1 MKARSILRQHPF
13 LSYPKVCYRDR
24 RKFFSF
30 SHRALSLIT
39 NFSEHTRKMLWHG
52 SLNKYFHILHPLATV
67 FRHFLNK
74 FQFSTILELFINRN
88 SCWKG
93 RSFYWSCFQNNSIN
107 PLGKQH
113 NDSHLTFPT
122 ASLELNRIIFF
133 WNQSG
138 FYRGNVVALK
148 KVYKR
153 SIDLTRSIKKELK
166 LMREVNI
173 SGHFG
178 RNLPQYVSDH
188 PQLRH
193 ENIAGF
199 VGAAVEHSNIFIL
212 TNYSPR
218 GSLENVLANK
228 DLKLD
233 KMFVSSLVFDIMK
246 GLIFLH
252 DSEIVSHGN
261 LRSSNCLVDSRWC
274 VKLTDFGLNEFKY
287 GNDEPD
293 K

>member
-1 MKARSILRQHPF
+1 MEKFLLNTIPF
-13 LSYPKVCYRDR
+13 
-24 RKFFSF
+24 
-30 SHRALSLIT
+30 
-39 NFSEHTRKMLWHG
+39 
-52 SLNKYFHILHPLATV
+52 PL
-67 FRHFLNK
+67 K
-74 FQFSTILELFINRN
+74 
-88 SCWKG
+88 
-93 RSFYWSCFQNNSIN
+93 
-107 PLGKQH
+107 
-113 NDSHLTFPT
+113 
-122 ASLELNRIIFF
+122 
-133 WNQSG
+133 
-138 FYRGNVVALK
+138 
-148 KVYKR
+148 
-153 SIDLTRSIKKELK
+153 
-166 LMREVNI
+166 
-173 SGHFG
+173 
-178 RNLPQYVSDH
+178 
-188 PQLRH
+188 LRH

-212 TNYSPR
+212 TNYSAR

-274 VKLTDFGLNEFKY
+274 VKLTDFGLNEFKL